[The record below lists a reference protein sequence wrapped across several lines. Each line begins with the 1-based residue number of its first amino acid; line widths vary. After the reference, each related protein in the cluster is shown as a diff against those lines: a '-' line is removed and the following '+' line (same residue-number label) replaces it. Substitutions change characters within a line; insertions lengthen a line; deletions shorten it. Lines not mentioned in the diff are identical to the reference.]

1 MSQAA
6 GSTSEKADY
15 FMATSLGYEVSLSES
30 YQDAVART
38 REALRAEGFGI
49 LTEVDLQ
56 QAFRDKLDQEFRPY
70 VMLGACN
77 PPLAYRALQSAPEIG
92 LLLPCNVTVEACPEG
107 GSLVRLV
114 NPDLLLSAGRLAD
127 RPELQEIAT
136 DARRRLE
143 RVADS
148 LRRSTPPAE

>member
-1 MSQAA
+1 
-6 GSTSEKADY
+6 
-15 FMATSLGYEVSLSES
+15 MATSLGIEVSLSES

-92 LLLPCNVTVEACPEG
+92 LLLPCNVTVEARPEG

-148 LRRSTPPAE
+148 LRRSTTPAA

>member
-1 MSQAA
+1 
-6 GSTSEKADY
+6 
-15 FMATSLGYEVSLSES
+15 MATSLGYEVSLSES

-92 LLLPCNVTVEACPEG
+92 LLLPCNVTVEARPEG

>member
-1 MSQAA
+1 
-6 GSTSEKADY
+6 
-15 FMATSLGYEVSLSES
+15 MATSLGLEVRLSEP
-30 YQDAVART
+30 YPEAVART
-38 REALRAEGFGI
+38 REALKAEGFGV

-56 QAFRDKLDQEFRPY
+56 QAFRDKLDREFRPY
-70 VMLGACN
+70 LMLGACN
-77 PPLAYRALQSAPEIG
+77 PPLAYRALNSAPEIG
-92 LLLPCNVTVEACPEG
+92 LLLPCNVTVEARPEG

-127 RPELQEIAT
+127 KPELQEVAA

-148 LRRSTPPAE
+148 LAADRGT